1 MPRAHS
7 QQPDRNA
14 QLYAT
19 YRFEWQAFAKETRRW
34 RLLKEEGQSKPG
46 SVRKAESRARSA
58 QDRYRR
64 ARNELWEHI
73 VKHST
78 IRSLVAD

>member
-1 MPRAHS
+1 MPQAHS
-7 QQPDRNA
+7 QQSDRYA
-14 QLYAT
+14 QLYAK
-19 YRFEWQAFAKETRRW
+19 YRFEWRAFAQETRRW

-46 SVRKAESRARSA
+46 SVRKAESRAESA

-78 IRSLVAD
+78 MRSLVAY

>member
-1 MPRAHS
+1 MPQAHS
-7 QQPDRNA
+7 QQADRYA
-14 QLYAT
+14 QLYAK
-19 YRFEWQAFAKETRRW
+19 YRFEWRAFAQETRRW
-34 RLLKEEGQSKPG
+34 RLLEEEQSKPG
-46 SVRKAESRARSA
+46 SVREAQSRAESA